1 MHEYLFCN
9 EIFVSDTDKFQSNGD
24 LLWSMVLKSIVRG
37 MSGID
42 MCGREGLGESGF
54 NETFIFY
61 QMNICLLKTFYKL
74 KNYIFDLF
82 SKFYRMIW

>member
-61 QMNICLLKTFYKL
+61 QMNICLLKTFL
-74 KNYIFDLF
+74 
-82 SKFYRMIW
+82 

>member
-1 MHEYLFCN
+1 
-9 EIFVSDTDKFQSNGD
+9 
-24 LLWSMVLKSIVRG
+24 MVLKSIVRG

-61 QMNICLLKTFYKL
+61 QMNICLLKTFL
-74 KNYIFDLF
+74 
-82 SKFYRMIW
+82 